1 VARADLGLP
10 AEAETRREPERG
22 TLTYLKAPN
31 LSRTLEERDPAFRE
45 LQAAGR
51 WGETAVTFV
60 SAHAADFRLDRPQE
74 ELRIR
79 SVETDAQGL
88 THVRLAQSHAGIP
101 VWGAEILVHL
111 DRAGHVYLVQ
121 GRYAP
126 TPRGLE
132 TTPGLPV
139 ARALEVVA
147 GEIRGLGGRCPRCT
161 ADLAIFAPVDGPP
174 RLVYRVDAPVSLAEG
189 WEVLVDA
196 GTGAVLQRLP
206 TVVRR

>member
-1 VARADLGLP
+1 VAAADLALP

-22 TLTYLKAPN
+22 TLVHLKAPN
-31 LSRTLEERDPAFRE
+31 LSRTLEDRDPAFRA
-45 LQAAGR
+45 LQAAGQ
-51 WGETAVTFV
+51 WAEAALAFV
-60 SAHAADFRLDRPQE
+60 SAHAAAFRLDRPQD

-79 SVETDAQGL
+79 SVQTDAQGL
-88 THVRLAQSHAGIP
+88 THVRLAQSHAGIS

-132 TTPGLPV
+132 TTPGLPA

-147 GEIRGLGGRCPRCT
+147 GEIPGLGGRCARCT
-161 ADLAIFAPVDGPP
+161 AELAVFAPPQGQP

-196 GTGAVLQRLP
+196 RTGAVLQRLP